1 MNFNPIGYIRT
12 VYTNKNG
19 TPRQGNICQE
29 SHGTLEVN
37 LGDNNAQ
44 YALENLHEFSHV
56 WIIFVFHK
64 NGKAFTKTKVTPP
77 RLSSRVGV
85 FSTRSP
91 HRPNPIGLSLV
102 RLESI
107 EHNMMY
113 LSGID
118 LLDGTPVLDVKPYVP
133 SYDSPSTLEG
143 SKQETIKFP
152 DWIKKTS
159 SLTCS
164 FTSKALSDLKK
175 IDKEDL
181 VNPITSILEADP
193 RSCYRKDKCSD
204 KLYFFS
210 HDGVHLTAWF
220 DDEDNMVQILKAKI
234 DDQI

>member
-1 MNFNPIGYIRT
+1 MIARVVNGNTEDIYGLFIRT
-12 VYTNKNG
+12 KNG

-91 HRPNPIGLSLV
+91 HRPNPHRSLS
-102 RLESI
+102 
-107 EHNMMY
+107 Y
-113 LSGID
+113 
-118 LLDGTPVLDVKPYVP
+118 VKPYVP

-159 SLTCS
+159 SLTC
-164 FTSKALSDLKK
+164 K
-175 IDKEDL
+175 
-181 VNPITSILEADP
+181 ADP

-220 DDEDNMVQILKAKI
+220 DDEDNMRWINHQREEFAA
-234 DDQI
+234 